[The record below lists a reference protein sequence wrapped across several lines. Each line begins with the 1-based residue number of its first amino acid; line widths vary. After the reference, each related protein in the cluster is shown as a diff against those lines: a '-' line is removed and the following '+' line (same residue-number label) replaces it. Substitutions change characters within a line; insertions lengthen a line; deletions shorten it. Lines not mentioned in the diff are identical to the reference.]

1 MTTSIPQSM
10 KAIVLSG
17 PFEVSTQIRQ
27 TPQIQEPTDVI
38 LKVKY
43 SGLCGTDLHSYRG
56 HIKSGSSDQIIGHEF
71 LGTIVAKG
79 SDVED
84 SNFQIGDEV
93 LSTFTIQC
101 GECWYCKHG
110 YSGQCD
116 KTNTFGKV
124 GLDGGQAEYVRVPY
138 AKSTL
143 IKKPTSSSNADD
155 DAVYVMMADI
165 FITGYYGVKKI
176 LNHLKNEAV
185 DGAVARDIKEIT
197 ILQLGVGPVG
207 LCAVRVLKHFGFKN
221 IVCVDSVSSRLEK
234 AKEFGASHIV
244 NYETDKDGVAK
255 LIEESTNNVG
265 FDAVLE
271 VVGASSA
278 LKTAYD
284 AVRRNGFIC
293 SIGMAHDPLPFTGL
307 DCYLKNINISFGRCH
322 AWSLFP
328 EALEVFEFLKED
340 FKSFID
346 CKVGLDE
353 SKKAFDIFDKHQ
365 VNKVVFDLTK

>member
-1 MTTSIPQSM
+1 MNTSIPQTM

-17 PFEVSTQIRQ
+17 PYEVSTVTKQSP
-27 TPQIQEPTDVI
+27 TIQDPTDVI

-43 SGLCGTDLHSYRG
+43 SGLCGTDLHTYRG
-56 HIKSGSSDQIIGHEF
+56 HIKLGSKDQIIGHEF
-71 LGTIVAKG
+71 LGTIVSKG
-79 SDVED
+79 SEITD
-84 SNFQIGDEV
+84 SDFKIGDDV

-138 AKSTL
+138 AMSTL
-143 IKKPTSSSNADD
+143 IRKPESKSTED

-176 LNHLKNEAV
+176 LNHLKNESAN
-185 DGAVARDIKEIT
+185 GYIESDINDIT

-207 LCAVRVLKHFGFKN
+207 LCALRILKHFGFEKV
-221 IVCVDSVSSRLEK
+221 VCVDSVTSRLEE
-234 AKEFGASHIV
+234 ARRFGAFKAI
-244 NYETDKDGVAK
+244 NFETEKNGVADFIK
-255 LIEESTNNVG
+255 ESTNNVG
-265 FDAVLE
+265 FDVVLE

-278 LKTAYD
+278 LRTAYD
-284 AVRRNGFIC
+284 SVRGNGFIC

-307 DCYLKNINISFGRCH
+307 DCYLKNVNISFGRCH

-328 EALEVFEFLKED
+328 EALDLFEVLKPD
-340 FKSFID
+340 FTRFID
-346 CKVGLDE
+346 CKLGLDE
-353 SKKAFDIFDKHQ
+353 SKKAFDIFDKHK